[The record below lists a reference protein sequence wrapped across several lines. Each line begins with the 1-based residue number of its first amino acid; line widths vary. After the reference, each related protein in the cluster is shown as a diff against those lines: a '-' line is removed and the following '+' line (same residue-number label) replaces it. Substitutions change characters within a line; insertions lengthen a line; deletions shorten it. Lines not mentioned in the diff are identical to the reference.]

1 MPLHQTVA
9 VETYILR
16 VKIMKTHTFL
26 KTALVA
32 GLLAI
37 SGTSFAASS
46 TVTTTFTGT
55 IANSCSMATGAVGVL
70 ALSANGM
77 SMKTSNLGGTA
88 GSFTLTCTGTANMTI
103 AVPNVTG
110 GVNAAPYVKTSFLY
124 SPAGTEIASGTGNA
138 TAVSQPSG
146 IYTVGM
152 GVGAGVVLAT
162 GDYASS
168 VVTTIT
174 PN

>member
-1 MPLHQTVA
+1 
-9 VETYILR
+9 
-16 VKIMKTHTFL
+16 MKTHTFF

-37 SGTSFAASS
+37 SGSSFAVSS

-55 IANSCSMATGAVGVL
+55 VPNTCSMVTGAVGVL
-70 ALSANGM
+70 ALSADGV

-110 GVNAAPYVKTSFLY
+110 GVNTASYVRTSFLY
-124 SPAGTEIASGTGNA
+124 SPAGTQIASATGGA
-138 TAVSQPSG
+138 TAISQPSG

-152 GVGAGVVLAT
+152 GVGNGVTPLAP
-162 GDYASS
+162 GDYSSS